1 MTDSEMSKSPAAT
14 EMRAQRR
21 KLLLVILVAAL
32 PAVIATVL
40 VMTDWRPSGRSLAR
54 GELLQPV
61 RTLPAQDWQAVGAA
75 SAESRIS
82 QGKWLL
88 VTLADSR
95 CDEPCQQTLFSMQ
108 QARLLLNKD
117 MRRVERVLLT
127 RGMSEPDAK
136 ALQERFPGTMIYR
149 AAAQP
154 LSELRKLMLEDGR
167 DSNAWI
173 FLVDPAGNLV
183 LRYAPGADTVGLH
196 KDLARLLRLSRLG

>member
-1 MTDSEMSKSPAAT
+1 MNDPNTSKSPAAADL
-14 EMRAQRR
+14 RSQRL
-21 KLLLVILVAAL
+21 KLLLVVLVAAL

-61 RTLPAQDWQAVGAA
+61 RSLPMQDWQAVGVPR
-75 SAESRIS
+75 AESRIG

-88 VTLADSR
+88 LTLADSR
-95 CDEPCQQTLFSMQ
+95 CDEPCRQALFSMQ

-127 RGMSEPDAK
+127 HNLPEGEAK
-136 ALQERFPGTMIYR
+136 TMQEHYPGTVIYR
-149 AAAQP
+149 ASSTSVAA
-154 LSELRKLMLEDGR
+154 LRKLMLEDGR

-173 FLVDPAGNLV
+173 FLIDPVGNLV
-183 LRYAPGADTVGLH
+183 LRYAPGSDTVGLH